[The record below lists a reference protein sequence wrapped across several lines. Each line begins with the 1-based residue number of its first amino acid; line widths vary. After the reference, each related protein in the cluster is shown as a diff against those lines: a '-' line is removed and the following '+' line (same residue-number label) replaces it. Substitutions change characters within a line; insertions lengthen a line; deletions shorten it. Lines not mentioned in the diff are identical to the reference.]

1 MCRVYPSSKCHRAE
15 LLLSCKVDGWIMHYG
30 FYAQSVCRNCSISST
45 LPLQFIF
52 ITLKRSSIPLHSRDK
67 CASVVT
73 ICVRPAIL
81 VASTMPTTHVR
92 TTADT
97 MTLRLQKTK
106 NAHRF
111 ANPNYAVGFIPE
123 NHISG
128 KTSDASPSFV
138 DTRQSRT
145 WTCAPIRLFTCWFTT
160 HNDQPTLPFTSTE
173 PPPPPLSPP
182 P

>member
-15 LLLSCKVDGWIMHYG
+15 LLLSCKVDGWILHYG
-30 FYAQSVCRNCSISST
+30 FYAQSVCRNCIIIST
-45 LPLQFIF
+45 LPLQFMITIF

-111 ANPNYAVGFIPE
+111 ANPNRLHTRKPHLRE
-123 NHISG
+123 NIRCFSVLRRYPSILDVDLC
-128 KTSDASPSFV
+128 SDPVVHVLVHHA
-138 DTRQSRT
+138 Q
-145 WTCAPIRLFTCWFTT
+145 
-160 HNDQPTLPFTSTE
+160 
-173 PPPPPLSPP
+173 
-182 P
+182 